1 MKTASVFMF
10 TEIRAMGET
19 LVNARRLCQESQYEK
34 GIPLFKNALE
44 LLGKFIQALEN
55 ISERQKWLQIQIEIE
70 NEYNLIMNYIEL
82 TQSLQQHRRNCTPPS
97 NSNQERDPDVW
108 SPVKAVTQ
116 RVCPPNWVEKASARK
131 SHRLPSDV
139 DQKSIPRSRHPI
151 IRTRVSTP
159 EKGKPVRRTQ
169 KSGSE
174 VTRREVHKVIPS
186 KNHNEKCRYSEIAK
200 ENGWAD
206 LELIEMI
213 EQDIVDTAPG
223 VTFESIAGLSHIKQ
237 LLQEA
242 VMLPQIA
249 PHLFK
254 DGRLRPCNGVLLFGP
269 PGTGKTLLAK
279 AVATVC
285 KTTFFN
291 VSASTLA
298 SKFRGESEKLVR
310 VLFAMARYHSPSI
323 IFMDEIDSIA
333 GVRGSAQ
340 EHESSRRVKT
350 ELLVQI
356 NGVSSGDPSD
366 PSNRVMVLAA
376 TNLPWELD
384 EAMRR
389 RLTKRVYIP
398 LPTADGRR
406 QLFTYNLSKID
417 VAQDVDYD
425 RLVEATEGYSGDDI
439 CGLCETAKMMPV
451 KRLYTPQVMEELH
464 RRQQQ
469 GDTEEEIQ
477 AREEK
482 ALIVTWDD
490 FQLALENV
498 SKSVGQEQLV
508 RFRKWEEEFGSK

>member
-1 MKTASVFMF
+1 MR
-10 TEIRAMGET
+10 TENAFQFGGIRAIGET
-19 LVNARRLCQESQYEK
+19 LVHARRLSQESQYEE
-34 GIPLFKNALE
+34 GIPLYKNALE

-55 ISERQKWLQIQIEIE
+55 MSERQKWLQMQIEIE
-70 NEYNLIMNYIEL
+70 NEYNLIINYIEMTRSL
-82 TQSLQQHRRNCTPPS
+82 QRRQKNCTQSSR
-97 NSNQERDPDVW
+97 SNQERDPDVW
-108 SPVKAVTQ
+108 SPVKAVAQ
-116 RVCPPNWVEKASARK
+116 RICPPNWVDKAALKK
-131 SHRLPSDV
+131 SHRVQVEPEP
-139 DQKSIPRSRHPI
+139 KAAPRGRHQR
-151 IRTRVSTP
+151 IRTRASTP
-159 EKGKPVRRTQ
+159 EHRKPVRRAQ
-169 KSGSE
+169 KPD
-174 VTRREVHKVIPS
+174 TRREASSRNP
-186 KNHNEKCRYSEIAK
+186 NEKCRYSEVAREK
-200 ENGWAD
+200 GWAD

-213 EQDIVDTAPG
+213 EQDIVDTTPG
-223 VTFESIAGLSHIKQ
+223 ITFESIAGLEHIKQ

-298 SKFRGESEKLVR
+298 SKYRGESEKLVR

-323 IFMDEIDSIA
+323 IFMDEIDAIA

-398 LPTADGRR
+398 LPSADGRR
-406 QLFTYNLSKID
+406 QLFTYNLGKID
-417 VAQDVDYD
+417 VAEDVDYD

-451 KRLYTPQVMEELH
+451 KRLYTPQVMKELH
-464 RRQQQ
+464 QRQQQ
-469 GDTEEEIQ
+469 GDTKEELQ
-477 AREEK
+477 AHEEK
-482 ALIVTWDD
+482 ALIVTWND
-490 FQLALENV
+490 FQVALENV
-498 SKSVGQEQLV
+498 SKSVGQDQLV
-508 RFRKWEEEFGSK
+508 RFLKWEEEFGSK